1 MVPFRRWA
9 IVLSMVTAT
18 GQQPP
23 PTREEHAPR
32 MKQSQLEDLL
42 KEEHRKSLEDA
53 AKILELSEELKAE
66 LEKSDRHVLSVCA
79 LRKAEDIEKLAKRIR
94 SRMRRF

>member
-1 MVPFRRWA
+1 MAPFAAAVAAQRAR
-9 IVLSMVTAT
+9 T
-18 GQQPP
+18 PE
-23 PTREEHAPR
+23 EEHAPR
-32 MKQSQLEDLL
+32 MKQSQLDDLL

-66 LEKSDRHVLSVCA
+66 LEKSDRHVLSVSA

>member
-1 MVPFRRWA
+1 MAPFAAAVAAQRPR
-9 IVLSMVTAT
+9 T
-18 GQQPP
+18 PE
-23 PTREEHAPR
+23 EEHAPR
-32 MKQSQLEDLL
+32 MKQSQLDDLL

-66 LEKSDRHVLSVCA
+66 LEKSDRHVLSVSA